1 MNLIMIVDDDQD
13 ILQIVEYI
21 FEREGMRT
29 VAFQKGLEALD
40 YLKNQQFKKPDLIIL
55 DVNLTDING
64 LVLLQEIK
72 KLFLAAPPILMLSAL
87 SQEENILKA
96 YQNGAK
102 GYVTK
107 PFVISILIQK
117 SLHLISK

>member
-1 MNLIMIVDDDQD
+1 MNLIMIVDNDQD

-29 VAFQKGLEALD
+29 ISFEKGLEALD
-40 YLKNQQFKKPDLIIL
+40 YLKNQELPRPDLIIL
-55 DVNLTDING
+55 DVNLPDVSG

-72 KLFLAAPPILMLSAL
+72 KLFQEAPPVLMLSAL

-117 SLHLISK
+117 SLSLIST